1 LTSWENRNN
10 SKGWSTGGD
19 DHNNTNIVI
28 SDTPPLDINDIWADD
43 SEKSIPEYVNEDL
56 QSLIQAVNAIQK
68 TIKKYEYAFNN

>member
-1 LTSWENRNN
+1 VQ
-10 SKGWSTGGD
+10 GGSGD
-19 DHNNTNIVI
+19 GGTNIVI
-28 SDTPPLDINDIWADD
+28 SDTPPLDTNDIWADD